1 MMRTKRQEPE
11 QPIIYALLQEDP
23 LRELFEACKS
33 GDLNKVRR
41 QINAETVNA
50 RDTTGRKSTPLHFAA
65 GKCQLFFVSSSA
77 LKYIFVFTLLV
88 CISFSIVMLI

>member
-1 MMRTKRQEPE
+1 MIRTKRHEPE

-65 GKCQLFFVSSSA
+65 GKIIYSDLISTCNHTFCCA
-77 LKYIFVFTLLV
+77 L
-88 CISFSIVMLI
+88 

>member
-1 MMRTKRQEPE
+1 MMCTKRHETE
-11 QPIIYALLQEDP
+11 QPIIYPLLQEDP

-65 GKCQLFFVSSSA
+65 GKLNSFLFNWVYF
-77 LKYIFVFTLLV
+77 
-88 CISFSIVMLI
+88 

>member
-1 MMRTKRQEPE
+1 MMRTKRHESE
-11 QPIIYALLQEDP
+11 QPIIYSLLQEDP

-41 QINAETVNA
+41 QINPETVNA

-65 GKCQLFFVSSSA
+65 GKQMINL
-77 LKYIFVFTLLV
+77 
-88 CISFSIVMLI
+88 

>member
-65 GKCQLFFVSSSA
+65 GKYLNRFDSPST
-77 LKYIFVFTLLV
+77 LKYIFVFTPLV
-88 CISFSIVMLI
+88 RLSFFILVLI

>member
-1 MMRTKRQEPE
+1 MMRAKRHEPE

-65 GKCQLFFVSSSA
+65 GKIVCFLFLNHRLTISNNT
-77 LKYIFVFTLLV
+77 Y
-88 CISFSIVMLI
+88 CIVL